1 MTLDFDA
8 TKITINYTGGSLEMV
23 IGNAKNLFGDDY
35 EDVTGTPT
43 AVDSSVRQHSRVRV
57 IGGGSSNVDAHSR
70 QYNQWPT
77 SRANGAGAGKV
88 IYMAWEGSEG
98 DWVARMTGS
107 CAALAD
113 FLAQSSPKIVRFTTS
128 RGSKYGP
135 FIKESSN
142 DN

>member
-8 TKITINYTGGSLEMV
+8 TKITINYTGGSLAMV
-23 IGNAKNLFGDDY
+23 IGNAKSLFGDDY
-35 EDVTGTPT
+35 NDITGTPE
-43 AVDSSVRQHSRVRV
+43 AVNSTVSGHSRTRV
-57 IGGGSSNVDAHSR
+57 IGGSSSNVSSHSR

-77 SRANGAGAGKV
+77 SNANNAAAGKV

-107 CAALAD
+107 CAALSD
-113 FLAQSSPKIVRFTTS
+113 FLASSSPKIVRFTTS
-128 RGSKYGP
+128 RGTKYGP